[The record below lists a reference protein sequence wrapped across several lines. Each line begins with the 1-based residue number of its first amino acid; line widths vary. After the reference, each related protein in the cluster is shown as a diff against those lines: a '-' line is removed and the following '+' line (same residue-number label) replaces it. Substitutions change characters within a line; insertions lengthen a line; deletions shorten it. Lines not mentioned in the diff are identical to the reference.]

1 MNRETSP
8 HDDPYNTS
16 PIESYWR
23 LKYFVPAL
31 LTSGVALASLLALS
45 IAWTSFGWVMIAV
58 VPFVAGVI
66 LGYKS
71 GYRHMFVWMLA
82 AIVSAGVIGGLY
94 ALHLAGLLCGLIAAV
109 VIGIPLA
116 AGASVGLLIR
126 VRRDGRWL
134 HENRRQAS
142 AGMLLATAG
151 LLWAEAQ
158 MPLPAAVEEVRTTR
172 TLAGDAIAAWDSLVF
187 YEEVG
192 AAAPRLT
199 SIVLPFPVGAEGIV
213 NAVGDTKR
221 CLYRGGYLVK
231 RITDYRPGA
240 RFAFDV
246 TEQVGVEDRSVVLID
261 GSFEFEEVEPGRT
274 LVTLTTR
281 YRPLLQAR
289 SAWRPFEFAVVH
301 ALHDHVLDWMAQR
314 VQPSRESTVPILHSS
329 KTLPIPNVI
338 ERGSCS
344 RSSVKRNRPAE

>member
-1 MNRETSP
+1 MNRQASP
-8 HDDPYNTS
+8 HDGLSCNTS

-23 LKYFVPAL
+23 LKYFVLAL
-31 LTSGVALASLLALS
+31 LTSGMALASLLALS
-45 IAWTSFGWVMIAV
+45 IAWRSYGWTMLIV

-71 GYRHMFVWMLA
+71 GYQHVFVWMTA
-82 AIVSAGVIGGLY
+82 MIVSAAAVGGLY
-94 ALHLAGLLCGLIAAV
+94 VLHLAGVLCGLIAAV
-109 VIGIPLA
+109 VIAIPLA
-116 AGASVGLLIR
+116 IGGSVGRLIR
-126 VRRDGRWL
+126 VRQDSRWL
-134 HENRRQAS
+134 RESRRQAS
-142 AGMLLATAG
+142 VGMLLATAG

-158 MPLPAAVEEVRTTR
+158 MPPPLEAEEVRTMR
-172 TLAGDAIAAWDSLVF
+172 VLATDAIAAWDSLVF

-199 SIVLPFPVGAEGIV
+199 RIVLPFPVGTEGKV
-213 NAVGDTKR
+213 DGVGDTKR
-221 CLYRGGYLVK
+221 CLYEGGYLVK
-231 RITDYRPGA
+231 RITDYRRGA

-261 GSFEFEEVEPGRT
+261 GSFEFEELEPGRT

-314 VQPSRESTVPILHSS
+314 LATSW
-329 KTLPIPNVI
+329 
-338 ERGSCS
+338 
-344 RSSVKRNRPAE
+344 